1 MSSMDTQSPEMGSES
16 IFPKVVSSG
25 LWVLTGNTLNRI
37 LGFIKTII
45 LARLLSPS
53 DFGLFG
59 IAMLVLGSLDQLTKA
74 GVEEALIQK
83 KKVIEQYLN
92 VAWTINITRGLV
104 IFFLVYLLAPHAALF
119 FRDVRAD
126 PVIKTISLILIL
138 NALYNIGLVN
148 LQKDLSF
155 KKLIFY
161 KLSGNLADFIVAVSV
176 ALVLKNVWALIFG
189 LLVGHFTRLV
199 VSYLIHPYRPTLRLD
214 CTVAKE
220 ILRFGGWITGI
231 GIIAFLIAQGDDAV
245 VGRVLGA
252 TSLGFYYLAFLI
264 ATLPLSE
271 IRLLVSRVTL
281 PAYAKMSDDI
291 KRLKESYLRVLQ
303 MTVFVVTPAG
313 IGLCLV
319 APEFTLI
326 ILGQKWEPIIAPLQI
341 LAIAGILTSFVST
354 GSSLFYAS
362 GRPRIEFQ
370 IQSMRLIALACVIYP
385 FTLKWGITGTAIAVT
400 ISSAI
405 VIPFWLVRLM
415 YIIEA
420 SLTDF
425 LRKLLPIF
433 IASGIMCIGV
443 FFLKQSLYDIR
454 IAKLVVLILFGVFI
468 YFSTLLLIWR
478 FFKVGPLKEFK
489 TMFNLKSANLS

>member
-1 MSSMDTQSPEMGSES
+1 MDTQTPEIVSES
-16 IFPKVVSSG
+16 IFPRVVSGG
-25 LWVLTGNTLNRI
+25 LWVLTGNILNRI

-92 VAWTINITRGLV
+92 VAWTINVLRGLV
-104 IFFLVYLLAPHAALF
+104 TFSLVYLLAPHAALF
-119 FRDVRAD
+119 FRNAQAD
-126 PVIKTISLILIL
+126 PVIKTIALILIL
-138 NALYNIGLVN
+138 NALYNIGLVS

-161 KLSGNLADFIVAVSV
+161 KFSGDLADFIVAVSL
-176 ALVLKNVWALIFG
+176 ALILKNVWALICG
-189 LLVGHFTRLV
+189 LLVGHYTRLV

-214 CTVAKE
+214 FSVARE

-231 GIIAFLIAQGDDAV
+231 GIIAFLVAQGDDAV

-252 TSLGFYYLAFLI
+252 SPLGFYYLAFLI

-281 PAYAKMSDDI
+281 PAYAKISDDI

-303 MTVFVVTPAG
+303 ITAFVATPAG
-313 IGLCLV
+313 IGLFLV

-341 LAIAGILTSFVST
+341 LAIAGLLTSFVST

-362 GRPRIEFQ
+362 GRPKIELQ
-370 IQSMRLIALACVIYP
+370 IQSLRLIALACTIYP
-385 FTLKWGITGTAIAVT
+385 LTVKWGITGTAIAVT

-405 VIPFWLVRLM
+405 VIPLWLLRSISVT
-415 YIIEA
+415 EA
-420 SLTDF
+420 SLTHF
-425 LRKLLPIF
+425 LQKLLPIF
-433 IASGIMCIGV
+433 IASAIMCLGV
-443 FFLKQSLYDIR
+443 FSLKRLLYDIH
-454 IAKLVVLILFGVFI
+454 IAKFVVLVVFGIFV
-468 YFSTLLLIWR
+468 YFSTLFLIWK
-478 FFKVGPLKEFK
+478 FFKVGPFDEFK
-489 TMFNLKSANLS
+489 ILFDLKTANL

>member
-1 MSSMDTQSPEMGSES
+1 MSSTDTQTPELGSES
-16 IFPKVVSSG
+16 IFSKVVISG
-25 LWVLTGNTLNRI
+25 LWVLSGNTLNRI

-45 LARLLSPS
+45 LARLLSPA

-59 IAMLVLGSLDQLTKA
+59 IAMLVLGSLDQFTKA

-92 VAWTINITRGLV
+92 VAWTINIVRGLV
-104 IFFLVYLLAPHAALF
+104 VFVLIYLLAPYAAQF
-119 FRDVRAD
+119 FRNEQAD
-126 PVIKTISLILIL
+126 PIIKTISIILIL
-138 NALYNIGLVN
+138 HAFYNIGIVH

-155 KKLIFY
+155 KKLFFY
-161 KLSGNLADFIVAVSV
+161 RFSGNLADFIVAVSV
-176 ALVLKNVWALIFG
+176 ALVLKNVWALICG
-189 LLVGHFTRLV
+189 LLVGHYTRLV

-220 ILRFGGWITGI
+220 IFRFGGWITGI
-231 GIIAFLIAQGDDAV
+231 GILAFLVTQGDDAV
-245 VGRVLGA
+245 VGRVLGP

-264 ATLPLSE
+264 ASLPVSE
-271 IRLLVSRVTL
+271 IRLLVSRVML
-281 PAYAKMSDDI
+281 PAYAKMSDDM

-326 ILGQKWEPIIAPLQI
+326 ILGQKWEPIIAPLQL

-354 GSSLFYAS
+354 GTSLFYAS
-362 GRPRIEFQ
+362 GRPKIEFQ
-370 IQSMRLIALACVIYP
+370 IQSMRLIVLAFVIYP
-385 FTLKWGITGTAIAVT
+385 LTVKWGITGTALAVT

-405 VIPFWLVRLM
+405 VMPFWLVRSM

-433 IASGIMCIGV
+433 IASGVMCIGV
-443 FFLKQSLYDIR
+443 FSLKQSFYDIR
-454 IAKLVVLILFGVFI
+454 IAKFSVLVLFGIFI
-468 YFSTLLLIWR
+468 YFSTLFVIWK
-478 FFKVGPLKEFK
+478 FLKIGPLKEFK
-489 TMFNLKSANLS
+489 TMFNAKSAKS

>member
-1 MSSMDTQSPEMGSES
+1 
-16 IFPKVVSSG
+16 
-25 LWVLTGNTLNRI
+25 
-37 LGFIKTII
+37 
-45 LARLLSPS
+45 
-53 DFGLFG
+53 
-59 IAMLVLGSLDQLTKA
+59 MLVLGSLDQFSKA

-83 KKVIEQYLN
+83 KKVIKQYLN
-92 VAWTINITRGLV
+92 VAWTINIVRGLIV
-104 IFFLVYLLAPHAALF
+104 FVLVYLIAPHAANF
-119 FRDVRAD
+119 FGNEQAD

-138 NALYNIGLVN
+138 HAFYNIGIVH
-148 LQKDLSF
+148 LQKDLNF
-155 KKLIFY
+155 KKLFFY
-161 KLSGNLADFIVAVSV
+161 RFSGNLADFIVAVSV
-176 ALVLKNVWALIFG
+176 ALILKNVWALICG
-189 LLVGHFTRLV
+189 LLLGHFTRLV

-214 CTVAKE
+214 AAVAKE
-220 ILRFGGWITGI
+220 IFKFGGWITGI

-271 IRLLVSRVTL
+271 IRLLVSRITL
-281 PAYAKMSDDI
+281 PAYATMSDDI

-303 MTVFVVTPAG
+303 MTVFIVTPAG

-319 APEFTLI
+319 APEFTRV

-341 LAIAGILTSFVST
+341 LAVAGIFTSFVST

-362 GRPRIEFQ
+362 GRPKIEFQ

-385 FTLKWGITGTAIAVT
+385 LTLKWGITGTALAVT

-405 VIPFWLVRLM
+405 VIPFWLARSI

-420 SLTDF
+420 NLTDF

-433 IASGIMCIGV
+433 IASGVMCIGV
-443 FFLKQSLYDIR
+443 FFLKQSFYDIC
-454 IAKLVVLILFGVFI
+454 IVKFLVLVLFGIFL
-468 YFSTLLLIWR
+468 YLLTLFLIWK
-478 FFKVGPLKEFK
+478 FFKIGPLKEFK
-489 TMFNLKSANLS
+489 SIFNLKSANL